1 MESPLEEVVMAVPV
15 KKFAPEIDARLYE
28 EMVQLAKQNGQS
40 QRYILEK
47 ALEHYLHNV
56 VPSQHLVRRGVMD
69 AFERSVARNR
79 DLLERLAR

>member
-1 MESPLEEVVMAVPV
+1 MVMSGAV

-28 EMVQLAKQNGQS
+28 EMVRVAKQNGQT

-69 AFERSVARNR
+69 AFEESVERNR
-79 DLLERLAR
+79 DLLERLAK

>member
-1 MESPLEEVVMAVPV
+1 MEVTVGEVVMAV
-15 KKFAPEIDARLYE
+15 KKFAPEIDANLYE
-28 EMVQLAKQNGQS
+28 EMVRVAKQNGQS

-56 VPSQHLVRRGVMD
+56 VPSQRLVRPRVMD
-69 AFERSVARNR
+69 AFEQSVARNR